1 MQKIISFFHKVLK
14 IKALVMLDNQVFA
27 QLSLSLDI
35 DMEFDI
41 HNKWKRFFLHSFAL
55 NVRPANAIICKME
68 S

>member
-41 HNKWKRFFLHSFAL
+41 HNEWESFFCIRLH
-55 NVRPANAIICKME
+55 
-68 S
+68 